1 MPHLARQ
8 DMGTT
13 QHFPRAAPGSFW
25 GDRRSLLLGAN
36 ACDPNAMDDRGDTAL
51 HLAAGNGDK
60 GACQAGRGR
69 VGVEPRAPELR
80 EPVARG
86 RRTDVLSFRAE
97 EGTLLPSI

>member
-1 MPHLARQ
+1 ARQ

-60 GACQAGRGR
+60 GACQLLLSNARVDRSLQDDAGRT
-69 VGVEPRAPELR
+69 ALD
-80 EPVARG
+80 VAHSAAAHYFA
-86 RRTDVLSFRAE
+86 TEAVHALAM
-97 EGTLLPSI
+97 